1 MIKNNKVFIL
11 LAVILIAVATFIYI
25 KNNSVTQGTIDDME
39 GAKSDF
45 AIEDTASIDKIFIVD
60 AKGQSVTLTKAD
72 HVWMVDK
79 KYIARPDN
87 IRLLMKTFSRIDVRS
102 PVPKA
107 AFKNVVTQIA
117 TSATKVEIYQGKD
130 KPSKTYYIGG
140 ATLDH
145 QGTYMVLETE
155 GVKSSV
161 PFIMYIPGNYG
172 YLTSRFFTEATQW
185 RDAVVFKYL
194 PEEIKSIEVNYYE
207 IPEESFIIN
216 NTNNKFYLSEIGSNE
231 PLSVNPAILDEY
243 VGRYQKIYYE
253 MIDIESEQEKIDSTI
268 ASPPFISIE
277 VKDFVGGSNKIVIYH
292 MPNFRTILDNN
303 EEEYRYDV
311 DRMYGYLNNE
321 LFTYIQFAT
330 FDKITLPKRYFTQQ

>member
-1 MIKNNKVFIL
+1 MKNNKVLI
-11 LAVILIAVATFIYI
+11 VILIILAAAAIYFFAT
-25 KNNSVTQGTIDDME
+25 KTSGTLGTNADE
-39 GAKSDF
+39 KSDF
-45 AIEDTASIDKIFIVD
+45 AIKDTASIDKIFIVD
-60 AKGQSVTLTKAD
+60 SKGQSVTLTRSEKA
-72 HVWMVDK
+72 WMVDN

-117 TSATKVEIYQGKD
+117 TGATKVEIYQGKD

-185 RDAVVFKYL
+185 RDAIVFRYL

-216 NTNNKFYLSEIGSNE
+216 NTNNKFSLSEISSNE
-231 PLSVNPAILDEY
+231 PLSVNPAILAEY
-243 VGRYQKIYYE
+243 VERYQKIYYE
-253 MIDIESEQEKIDSTI
+253 MIDIESEQDKIDSTI
-268 ASPPFISIE
+268 ASSPFISIE
-277 VKDFVGGSNKIVIYH
+277 VKDFIGGRNKIVIYH
-292 MPNFRTILDNN
+292 MPNFRGIMDNN
-303 EEEYRYDV
+303 EEEYLYDV
-311 DRMYGYLNNE
+311 DRMYGYLNDE